1 MPNIKPLVEAYV
13 LTAPPPKRVELHKKI
28 CEGMSDLYERKNHDY
43 GNSFAQLR
51 CRRPDSILTRLYD
64 KYLRLESLLDQPDK
78 AKVKDESV
86 EDTLRDL
93 ANYCIMELI
102 ERQLE
107 REAVTSFE
115 TKKGVVENE
124 Q

>member
-1 MPNIKPLVEAYV
+1 MNNKSPLVQAQV
-13 LTAPPPKRVELHKKI
+13 LSALPEHR
-28 CEGMSDLYERKNHDY
+28 Y

-51 CRRPDSILTRLYD
+51 LRRPDSILTRLYD
-64 KYLRLESLLDQPDK
+64 KYLRLESLLDQPDA

-102 ERQLE
+102 ERKLE
-107 REAVTSFE
+107 HEALSSLGV
-115 TKKGVVENE
+115 KGVAQNE